1 MGVVAVKLV
10 DSFEL
15 VLCLWRPL
23 LVLLLL
29 EELSISGNDL
39 GVGMAEAILRENVSV
54 CLSDDAAQAFVQAE
68 RSPYEPGVELVAKS
82 SKLEYSRCGSWVI
95 RINEV
100 GTVASNANMVFDE
113 TLAGLGILDMSSVE
127 TMSLTLCG

>member
-10 DSFEL
+10 DSSEL

-39 GVGMAEAILRENVSV
+39 GVGIAKAILRANVLV

-68 RSPYEPGVELVAKS
+68 RFLYEPGIELVVKS
-82 SKLEYSRCGSWVI
+82 SKLESSRCGLWVI
-95 RINEV
+95 QINEV
-100 GTVASNANMVFDE
+100 GTVSSNTNMVFE
-113 TLAGLGILDMSSVE
+113 GTLAGLGILDMSSVE
-127 TMSLTLCG
+127 MMLLMFCG

>member
-1 MGVVAVKLV
+1 MGVVTVKLV

-95 RINEV
+95 WMNEV
-100 GTVASNANMVFDE
+100 GTIASNANMVFDE

-127 TMSLTLCG
+127 TMSLTFCG